1 VHAVYVSPNPLAN
14 DLERANPGVLAIV
27 ELPLTIPE
35 PMPETCRILYSVI
48 EVFRQNPSS
57 LSTRN
62 PMSNEPAT
70 NVMLRVVFTTIGHR
84 SCCKTGAA
92 SLLMIVS
99 TPKQAKAAIRLKDQR
114 PKNGTTT
121 SVWTI
126 PQIRK
131 AAIVGATHLLR
142 PPKRT
147 NSL

>member
-1 VHAVYVSPNPLAN
+1 VHAVYVSPNSLAN

-27 ELPLTIPE
+27 ELPLTIPD
-35 PMPETCRILYSVI
+35 YSVI